1 MLKLPHRWC
10 SRWKVI
16 KWLQH
21 IWVPWHIVLALPQQK
36 DTFSFDNSINFVARV
51 SIHCHPIC
59 YYLYTSVRVNPF
71 SAFRHNVALILSLH
85 AHRAQTLAQHI
96 VHTCSARDHREAFW
110 LVSISLTVSNILM
123 NMRPTSLP
131 QNADKNS
138 SPFTR
143 LTL

>member
-21 IWVPWHIVLALPQQK
+21 ILGPLTYRSCIATTKGYLFPLTTASISWLVYPFIVIRYVIIYTHRSESTLFPHL
-36 DTFSFDNSINFVARV
+36 DT
-51 SIHCHPIC
+51 
-59 YYLYTSVRVNPF
+59 
-71 SAFRHNVALILSLH
+71 LSLSFYLSSMRI
-85 AHRAQTLAQHI
+85 ACNI
-96 VHTCSARDHREAFW
+96 HTCSARDHTEAFW

-138 SPFTR
+138 CPFTR